1 MNRLRRLAAGL
12 LALSWLA
19 MPSAAGSAALVDVS
33 LIAEPGLTF
42 VEQAID
48 VEAAGAYE
56 VVLEDL
62 AVPGALTEVALAVNG
77 GTELQGRLDAPGT
90 LELDV
95 AAPLVLVIRVVG
107 KPGAGQSSGR
117 VRVIVR
123 AAGAGSP
130 LADFQADIA
139 DLGDSG
145 TSGEALFNSSFE
157 IEVAGPHDCRISDL
171 AFPEALLELEVT
183 ISTQDQPVCSL
194 DAANP
199 SEQFA
204 GVPGSYSIIARARA
218 QSGLGAGLFGVE
230 IASSGQP
237 VYQATVPVGSL
248 GEASS
253 IALASDG
260 SHSLALVDQN
270 FPNPLT
276 RLTAVLLQGID
287 QLGRQ
292 DGAGAAVFPAVSG
305 GSELFEFADTTAS
318 SGGSYG
324 IDLSG
329 PAGSLFSEVRIVAG
343 PEPIDNGLAVYQF
356 RVDVASTGEY
366 TLDMT
371 DFEFRT
377 PFQSLEVIVTQGAQV
392 LGTTTPDQRLTFIA
406 DSGFLVLTVL
416 SRLAAPDAIS
426 LFGLRLTALSD
437 GSVAFEQTQAS
448 GAQFRAYAFDVTEA
462 DSYDVELTDFG
473 FPTPFTELS
482 AAVTRGTVREGFV
495 FGAGRFSFEAVP
507 GRYFINIV
515 TAPDTGSRH
524 GMYAVTADLTPPAPV
539 VELTVTP
546 STIDAGDSTQLA
558 WSTQDATQCAASGG
572 WTGARGLSGQETTGA
587 LSAQTL
593 FRLSCTGAGGTTEVT
608 ATVSVRARSGSG
620 GGGLIG
626 GGVMLVLGL
635 LAMAT
640 GRRQRSR
647 VSA

>member
-1 MNRLRRLAAGL
+1 MAAGL

-19 MPSAAGSAALVDVS
+19 IPSAAGAAALVDVS
-33 LIAEPGLTF
+33 LVSEQGLTF
-42 VEQAID
+42 VEQAIEL
-48 VEAAGAYE
+48 EAAGAYE
-56 VVLEDL
+56 IVLEDL
-62 AVPGALTEVALAVNG
+62 SVPSALSAVALAATA
-77 GTELQGRLDAPGT
+77 GTGLLGRLDAPGT
-90 LELDV
+90 LEFGV
-95 AAPLVLVIRVVG
+95 AAPLLMVVRVVG
-107 KPGAGQSSGR
+107 QPGAGQSSGR

-123 AAGAGSP
+123 AAGADSP

-145 TSGEALFNSSFE
+145 ASGEALFNSSFE
-157 IEVAGPHDCRISDL
+157 IESAGPHECRISDL
-171 AFPEALLELEVT
+171 AFPVALQELEVT

-194 DAANP
+194 DAANT
-199 SEQFA
+199 SGQFA

-218 QSGLGAGLFGVE
+218 QSEPGAGLFGVE
-230 IASSGQP
+230 VASSGQS
-237 VYQATVPVGSL
+237 VYRATVPVGSL

-253 IALASDG
+253 VALTSDG

-270 FPNPLT
+270 FPNPLS

-292 DGAGAAVFPAVSG
+292 DGAGTAIFPASAG

-329 PAGSLFSEVRIVAG
+329 PAGSQFSEVRVVGG
-343 PEPIDNGLAVYQF
+343 PEPIDSGLVVYQF
-356 RVDVASTGEY
+356 RVAVASTGEY
-366 TLDMT
+366 TLDLT
-371 DFEFRT
+371 DFEFRA

-392 LGTTTPDQRLTFIA
+392 LGTTTPDQRLSFIA

-448 GAQFRAYAFDVTEA
+448 GAQFSAYAFDVGEA

-473 FPTPFTELS
+473 FPTAFTELS

-515 TAPDTGSRH
+515 TSPDSGSRH
-524 GMYAVTADLTPPAPV
+524 GMYAITADLTPPAPV
-539 VELTVTP
+539 VELTATP
-546 STIDAGDSTQLA
+546 SSIDAGGTTRLA
-558 WSTQDATQCAASGG
+558 WSTQGATQCAASGG
-572 WTGARGLSGQETTGA
+572 WTGARGLSGEETTSS

-593 FRLSCTGAGGTTEVT
+593 FRLSCTGDGGTTEVT

-620 GGGLIG
+620 GGGLVG
-626 GGVMLVLGL
+626 GGVMLVLSL
-635 LAMAT
+635 LALAA
-640 GRRQRSR
+640 GRCHRSR
-647 VSA
+647 ASA